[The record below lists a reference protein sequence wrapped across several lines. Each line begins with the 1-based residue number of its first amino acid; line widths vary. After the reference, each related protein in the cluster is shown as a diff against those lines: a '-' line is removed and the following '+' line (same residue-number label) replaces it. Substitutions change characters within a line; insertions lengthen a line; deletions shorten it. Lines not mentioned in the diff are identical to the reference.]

1 MTRATLDRYS
11 PGVHTSPLASPSPWP
26 SHFDAPNAGLFWA
39 VCRGFRFAVA
49 LHLMAVLNSG
59 VQRSRLLQARAHCAT
74 VLDHAGTDE
83 LTHLFGSTRRPQ
95 DGKPTPRERRQQFA
109 DEGLQNRSAAAV
121 RAYSTS
127 NSTYGSGR
135 TFDEYPPRHLAT
147 TARWDS
153 CQAMCTSAHQACVV
167 CGDQLA
173 RPADCPRLWSWPK
186 LCGRSQR
193 ARSDACEPWQLHS
206 RGAIECWRER
216 RWIYLCRE
224 LPCFPRVQVQPRLQP
239 HLQPH
244 VEPAVPCAACSC

>member
-1 MTRATLDRYS
+1 M
-11 PGVHTSPLASPSPWP
+11 
-26 SHFDAPNAGLFWA
+26 
-39 VCRGFRFAVA
+39 A

-216 RWIYLCRE
+216 GDGSISVASSHAFHVCRSSRDSSRTSSRTSSRQSHVLLVAAREVDALTYILPYADSISVLSCLCTTTTIQ
-224 LPCFPRVQVQPRLQP
+224 C
-239 HLQPH
+239 
-244 VEPAVPCAACSC
+244 